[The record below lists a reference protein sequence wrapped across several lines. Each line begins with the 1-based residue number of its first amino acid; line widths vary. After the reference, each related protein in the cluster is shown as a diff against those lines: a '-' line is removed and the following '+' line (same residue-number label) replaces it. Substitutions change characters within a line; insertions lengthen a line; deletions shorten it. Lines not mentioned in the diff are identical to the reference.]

1 MTTIK
6 RITASATA
14 LLLICSC
21 SNWLDVDPVSNIPSD
36 DFYKTPTETEQA
48 LLGVYSGL
56 LPIPE
61 YTWNMC
67 ELRADHIW
75 NGSAEESNAQRDYF
89 DIFTYSPNLPLTG
102 MLNNAWMAYYKIINR
117 ANLLLEKMENTEF
130 DETLAVDLKASWE
143 AEARVLRAFAYFD
156 LVRYFGRV
164 PMVLTSQTV
173 DEAMTTRQSESV
185 DIYEKVIIP
194 DLQFAIENLA
204 ETAYDCDGEAAG
216 TGRVNK
222 IVAQALLGRV
232 YATMAG
238 FPLNDASKTELA
250 LEQLKAVVDYAD
262 ANGKYWAK
270 DGREWQEMWLSDNDN
285 KYHIWEIQYTAK
297 ENYGNP
303 MVYWMVPKVGAD
315 YIDLQM
321 SGYNLPAADKLMALF
336 ETDLDEDGVS
346 DDIRKIATINNEGSH
361 SAKFIT
367 KFFENKINRARLGYS
382 DNTSLVVTRTYFPIN
397 FPLIR
402 LEDMMLLYAELAGDT
417 PTSVDYVNRIRTR
430 AGIGEL
436 SSDELEDFATAVD
449 NERSRELAAEG
460 IRWHDIVRRGTWQ
473 QLVKD
478 KFIYYSTDAFGN
490 ITIPRIYDYTLRVTN
505 GAYLYPIPDTQMKVK
520 DGLYE
525 QNEAYK

>member
-6 RITASATA
+6 RISATIA
-14 LLLICSC
+14 LLLLFSC
-21 SNWLDVDPVSNIPSD
+21 SNWLDVDPLSNIPSD
-36 DFYKTPTETEQA
+36 NFYKTPTETEQA

-75 NGSAEESNAQRDYF
+75 NGSAEESNSQKDYF

-117 ANLLLEKMENTEF
+117 ANLLIEKMADTDF
-130 DETLAVDLKASWE
+130 DETLDIDLKSSWE
-143 AEARVLRAFAYFD
+143 AEARVLRAYAYFD

-164 PMVLTSQTV
+164 PMVTSSQTV
-173 DEAMTTRQSESV
+173 DEAMATPQSEASE
-185 DIYEKVIIP
+185 IYEKVIVP
-194 DLQFAIENLA
+194 DLIYAVENLK
-204 ETAYDCDGEAAG
+204 ETAYNCDGEPAG

-238 FPLNDASKTELA
+238 FPLNDASKKDLA
-250 LEQLKAVVDYAD
+250 LEQLKAVVDYAE
-262 ANGKYWAK
+262 ANGKYWAE
-270 DGREWQEMWLSDNDN
+270 DGRKWQEMWLSDNDN
-285 KYHIWEIQYTAK
+285 KYHIWEIQYTAR

-303 MVYWMVPKVGAD
+303 MVYWMIPKVGAD

-321 SGYNLPAADKLMALF
+321 SGYNLPAADKLLALF

-346 DDIRKIATINNEGSH
+346 DDIRKIATINSEGSH

-367 KFFENKINRARLGYS
+367 KFFENKISRARLGYA
-382 DNTSLVVTRTYFPIN
+382 DNTSSVVTRTYFPVN

-417 PTSVDYVNRIRTR
+417 PTSISYVNKIRTR

-436 SSDELEDFATAVD
+436 TDVELADFAKAVD
-449 NERSRELAAEG
+449 DERSRELAAEG

-478 KFIYYSTDAFGN
+478 KFIYYSTNVSGD
-490 ITIPRIYDYTLRVTN
+490 IIIPRIYDYTLRVSD

-525 QNEAYK
+525 QNESYR